1 LAEHTGPVNVVRYNH
16 GAKYCLTGSADRTI
30 RLWNPSLGK
39 EIKCYRG
46 HGHEV
51 LALDIS
57 HDNAKFAS
65 CGVDKVVFIWDV
77 ASGTV
82 VRRLQGHF
90 GKINAVTFNRDAQV
104 LASAGFD
111 AKVMLWDMR
120 AVARDPIQ
128 TIKDATSSITT
139 LTIPSDIPEL
149 MTGGTD
155 GIVRSYDLRM
165 GKIAEDLVGAPISSI
180 SPSPTSSK
188 DTLLVSSLD
197 GKLRIFDR
205 SNGTVLQT
213 FAGHKTV
220 DIRSKAAWNY
230 GEGAVL
236 TGDEDGRIWA
246 WNVLDVSLKREDVEY
261 FPKAAP
267 LDPKPASSHKK
278 AVTWVEIS
286 PNGKEMLTASNG
298 MFLWG
303 WFKRS
308 ANLDDLLDGTIKV
321 WAKGSG

>member
-1 LAEHTGPVNVVRYNH
+1 
-16 GAKYCLTGSADRTI
+16 
-30 RLWNPSLGK
+30 
-39 EIKCYRG
+39 
-46 HGHEV
+46 
-51 LALDIS
+51 
-57 HDNAKFAS
+57 
-65 CGVDKVVFIWDV
+65 
-77 ASGTV
+77 
-82 VRRLQGHF
+82 
-90 GKINAVTFNRDAQV
+90 
-104 LASAGFD
+104 
-111 AKVMLWDMR
+111 
-120 AVARDPIQ
+120 
-128 TIKDATSSITT
+128 
-139 LTIPSDIPEL
+139 

-261 FPKAAP
+261 FPKVRRQWIRANEQQGRAAGSQAR
-267 LDPKPASSHKK
+267 KFSQEGSHL
-278 AVTWVEIS
+278 
-286 PNGKEMLTASNG
+286 G
-298 MFLWG
+298 
-303 WFKRS
+303 
-308 ANLDDLLDGTIKV
+308 
-321 WAKGSG
+321 